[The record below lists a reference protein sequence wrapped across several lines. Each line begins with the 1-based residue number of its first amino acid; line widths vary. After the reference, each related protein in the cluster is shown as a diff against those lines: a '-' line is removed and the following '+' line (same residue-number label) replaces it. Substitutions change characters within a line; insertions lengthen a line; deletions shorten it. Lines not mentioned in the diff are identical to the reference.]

1 MNTNRIQNIVI
12 RAIEKQSVSCDDLR
26 DMQNAIEEGG
36 FISEIEAGELIR
48 IERMVPVVCEAWGDF
63 FVETL
68 TAHLVWERRPTG
80 TIRADDVVWLI
91 DQLEQPR
98 MAPAAHFGPLLVSL
112 VREAE
117 HVDQRLL
124 AIALVEN
131 RVVELSARTVPASFN
146 RAA

>member
-1 MNTNRIQNIVI
+1 MTTNRIQNIVI
-12 RAIEKQSVSCDDLR
+12 RAIEKQNVSCDDLR
-26 DMQNAIEEGG
+26 DLQSAIEEGG
-36 FISEIEAGELIR
+36 FISEVEAGELIR
-48 IERMVPVVCEAWGDF
+48 IERMVPVACEGWGDF

-80 TIRADDVVWLI
+80 TIRAEDVVWLI
-91 DQLEQPR
+91 DQIEQPR
-98 MAPAAHFGPLLVSL
+98 MAPAAHFGSLLVSL
-112 VREAE
+112 VREAD

-131 RVVELSARTVPASFN
+131 RVVELSARKVPASFS